1 MENATRCVS
10 LPIDHPGITVITV
23 PLKLMGLLTSEPA
36 AWRSPTGES
45 FVKEFLSQ
53 LMFSRKQREIG
64 SCHCVR
70 SQKEIG
76 REERSPQL
84 KPWLPTVAAMIY
96 TFIDNPPQLSSTV
109 HSDIP
114 VPNMKPQA
122 PGGLDQRLHLGIK
135 L

>member
-1 MENATRCVS
+1 MT
-10 LPIDHPGITVITV
+10 
-23 PLKLMGLLTSEPA
+23 
-36 AWRSPTGES
+36 
-45 FVKEFLSQ
+45 EFLSQ
-53 LMFSRKQREIG
+53 LMFAGKQREIG
-64 SCHCVR
+64 SCPCVR

-76 REERSPQL
+76 REERSLTIKALVTYCGGNALYLYRQSL
-84 KPWLPTVAAMIY
+84 ATTV
-96 TFIDNPPQLSSTV
+96 SSTV